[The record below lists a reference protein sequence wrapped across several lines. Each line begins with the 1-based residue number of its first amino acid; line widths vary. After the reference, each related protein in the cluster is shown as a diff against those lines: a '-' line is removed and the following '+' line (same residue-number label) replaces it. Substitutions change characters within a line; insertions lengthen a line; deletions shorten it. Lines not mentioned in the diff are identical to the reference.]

1 MPRNLKKIKI
11 DEFIKS
17 SKKIIP
23 GGGTSLFSKIP
34 ENFIKKGWPGYYKK
48 TEKVFLWDLNN
59 KKYLDFYFGVG
70 QNTLGYNNK
79 KIDGSVLQCIKD
91 GNMSTLS
98 CPEEAELAKKMLK
111 FNPWADMVKFART
124 GGEAN
129 SIAIR
134 IARAKSKKDIIAVCG
149 YHGWHDWYLSA
160 NLNNSKT
167 LNNHLMKGLTTNGV
181 PKVLEK
187 TVKTFKYNDINSF
200 YKVVKKNDVGVVK
213 WK

>member
-11 DEFIKS
+11 DEFIKN

-134 IARAKSKKDIIAVCG
+134 IARAKSKKDIVAVCG
-149 YHGWHDWYLSA
+149 YHGWHDWYLQ
-160 NLNNSKT
+160 
-167 LNNHLMKGLTTNGV
+167 
-181 PKVLEK
+181 
-187 TVKTFKYNDINSF
+187 I
-200 YKVVKKNDVGVVK
+200 
-213 WK
+213 